1 VNFLIQQV
9 CIDSSDKGSV
19 MTLLKTQYLQ
29 LTNEEIEMLSTLM
42 RSSSDDPR
50 LNGLIGTCFWYKCYN
65 KDEEA
70 ELKARWTSI
79 EQKLV
84 EFTEKVE

>member
-1 VNFLIQQV
+1 M
-9 CIDSSDKGSV
+9 S
-19 MTLLKTQYLQ
+19 LLKTQYLQ

-50 LNGLIGTCFWYKCYN
+50 VNGLIGTCFWFKCYN

-70 ELKARWTSI
+70 EHKARWTSI
-79 EQKLV
+79 QQKLAKFV
-84 EFTEKVE
+84 ENSDAD

>member
-1 VNFLIQQV
+1 
-9 CIDSSDKGSV
+9 

-29 LTNEEIEMLSTLM
+29 LTNEEIEMLCTLM

-50 LNGLIGTCFWYKCYN
+50 VNGLIGTCFWYKCYN

-79 EQKLV
+79 QQKLAKFVGTV
-84 EFTEKVE
+84 ERGELDT

>member
-1 VNFLIQQV
+1 
-9 CIDSSDKGSV
+9 

-29 LTNEEIEMLSTLM
+29 LTNEEIELLSTLM

-50 LNGLIGTCFWYKCYN
+50 VNGLIGTCFWFKCHG

-70 ELKARWTSI
+70 ELKSRWTSI
-79 EQKLV
+79 EQKLAKFV
-84 EFTEKVE
+84 EDQDGKSD

>member
-1 VNFLIQQV
+1 
-9 CIDSSDKGSV
+9 
-19 MTLLKTQYLQ
+19 
-29 LTNEEIEMLSTLM
+29 M

-79 EQKLV
+79 EKKLAEFGGTV
-84 EFTEKVE
+84 ERGELDT

>member
-1 VNFLIQQV
+1 
-9 CIDSSDKGSV
+9 V

-50 LNGLIGTCFWYKCYN
+50 VNGLLGTCFWFKFYN
-65 KDEEA
+65 KEEEA
-70 ELKARWTSI
+70 EIKARWTSI
-79 EQKLV
+79 EQKLAKF
-84 EFTEKVE
+84 EGKE

>member
-1 VNFLIQQV
+1 
-9 CIDSSDKGSV
+9 

-50 LNGLIGTCFWYKCYN
+50 VNGLLGTCFWFKFYN
-65 KDEEA
+65 KEEEA
-70 ELKARWTSI
+70 EIKARWTSI
-79 EQKLV
+79 EQKLA
-84 EFTEKVE
+84 EFGGKSDD